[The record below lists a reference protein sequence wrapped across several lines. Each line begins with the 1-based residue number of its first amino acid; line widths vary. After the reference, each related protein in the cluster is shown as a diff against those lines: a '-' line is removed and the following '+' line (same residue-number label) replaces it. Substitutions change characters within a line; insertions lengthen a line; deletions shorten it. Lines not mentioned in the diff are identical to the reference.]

1 MADMIVSGA
10 GWTAANGTYAEYGTL
25 GGKPRYRMA
34 SAGSESGYIY
44 IEWVWDM
51 YREVNN
57 WGISTNSEDP
67 FSCRYFSA
75 DDVATPDLVA
85 TWVFSPYGM
94 QIPPFQPSPPRH
106 PAQPMKA
113 KYLFHRLVIYE
124 LRKLNN

>member
-44 IEWVWDM
+44 IAWAWDM
-51 YREVNN
+51 YMGVNN

-94 QIPPFQPSPPRH
+94 QIPPLPTVTAEQSGTTHEGEVALSSLSYLRTK
-106 PAQPMKA
+106 KA
-113 KYLFHRLVIYE
+113 
-124 LRKLNN
+124 